1 MARKRKNLEEEK
13 EENEISN
20 GKKIK
25 KEVKKSENENN
36 KTNIN
41 TKTET
46 SITTRTKA
54 RTVANTK
61 TKTNITTRAKAKTV
75 ANTKTETN
83 ITTRAKAKKDT
94 KPEADTIANSKTNP
108 TNSKM
113 KAKGKG
119 KGKGKGKA
127 DIKAKDMKKDKDP
140 IDEYWLTD
148 GKNRCDFSFGS
159 IKNVS
164 ITMLQYHDERWCKPI
179 HDDHELYAMLVLET
193 MQAGLSWQTILDKEQ
208 NYRNSFDQL
217 NPVKVAKYTS
227 KKVDELMNN
236 PGIIRNKRKINSII
250 NNAKAFLNVQ
260 KEFGTFDEYI
270 WNFTDKKIIDHKLSN
285 TKDMPAK
292 SELSEKISQDLKK
305 KGFQFVG
312 PTSIYSY
319 LQGIGMINDHTVN
332 CDFR

>member
-13 EENEISN
+13 EENEITN

-25 KEVKKSENENN
+25 KEVKKSENKNN

-46 SITTRTKA
+46 SITTRAKA

-83 ITTRAKAKKDT
+83 ITTRAKAKKDV

-108 TNSKM
+108 TNSKT

-119 KGKGKGKA
+119 KGKDKT
-127 DIKAKDMKKDKDP
+127 DIKAKDVKKDKDP